1 VKTCVQCGAPDR
13 QMPDGEHFVQPEID
27 YLKEGQELT
36 ARQLRLGWFDRGIFQ
51 ARRAIE
57 RDICMDCLNVNYI
70 RRQLNSEQR
79 KKALAL
85 EKDQSSEDNFYLL
98 LADVDGAY

>member
-1 VKTCVQCGAPDR
+1 
-13 QMPDGEHFVQPEID
+13 MPDGEHFVQPEID

-36 ARQLRLGWFDRGIFQ
+36 PRQVRLGWFDRGIFQ

-57 RDICMDCLNVNYI
+57 RDICMDCLNGNYI

-85 EKDQSSEDNFYLL
+85 EKDQTGEDNFYLL